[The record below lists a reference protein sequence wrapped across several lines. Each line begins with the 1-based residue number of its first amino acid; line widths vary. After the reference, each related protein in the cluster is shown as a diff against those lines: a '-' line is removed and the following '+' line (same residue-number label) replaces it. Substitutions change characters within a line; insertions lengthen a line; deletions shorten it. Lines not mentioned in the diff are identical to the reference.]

1 MSFSQDDI
9 TKVAHLAR
17 IAISDEQ
24 SNHLSDDIRSI
35 LELID
40 KMKAVDTV
48 NIIPLAH
55 PLEATQP
62 LRDDEIT
69 ETNQRERFQA
79 IAPNVHSGLYIVP
92 KVLDGQ

>member
-40 KMKAVDTV
+40 KMKAVDTA